1 MGRKDVL
8 FMENGELRE
17 LMEGFEAV
25 WQRVSPAADEAPAAQ
40 EPAAREAQTRP
51 EPCSGRVPRWFC
63 GIETK

>member
-40 EPAAREAQTRP
+40 EPEYPAAVRTA
-51 EPCSGRVPRWFC
+51 RWFPE
-63 GIETK
+63 I